1 MLKYWLTPYNI
12 WIISQFEEIKLIRKC
27 IYISYS
33 LHHTETS
40 RQKKIKN
47 TRQIARRTKTM
58 KFEFLFVSFY
68 ICNIVNE
75 GIGAIPAILISS
87 IWSMTNRSA
96 VHVSCRCGHSNISQ
110 FFWRWNCCIGNC
122 GCTNGM
128 QRVWSRGN
136 RGKLIYRAWLMYRNY
151 FVTRYTY
158 LNRDG
163 IKKICL
169 FKGTHSLKKCKNIFL
184 FLLW

>member
-1 MLKYWLTPYNI
+1 
-12 WIISQFEEIKLIRKC
+12 
-27 IYISYS
+27 
-33 LHHTETS
+33 
-40 RQKKIKN
+40 
-47 TRQIARRTKTM
+47 M

-75 GIGAIPAILISS
+75 GIAAIPAILISS

-136 RGKLIYRAWLMYRNY
+136 RGKLIYRAWLIYRNY

-158 LNRDG
+158 LNRNG

-169 FKGTHSLKKCKNIFL
+169 FKGNQSLKKYKNIFL
-184 FLLW
+184 FFYFDKILLNSES